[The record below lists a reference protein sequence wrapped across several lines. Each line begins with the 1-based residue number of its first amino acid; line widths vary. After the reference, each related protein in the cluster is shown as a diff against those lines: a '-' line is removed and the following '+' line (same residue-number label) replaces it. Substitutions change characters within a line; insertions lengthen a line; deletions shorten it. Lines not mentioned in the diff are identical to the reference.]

1 MVEPTPE
8 LLVVIAPQ
16 AAGPQPDADDIDG
29 PGPGGAGGPAA
40 EGGPAGNNRYQTI
53 LTALREIAQVTVVLP
68 PRLALVAAP
77 RGRVDALARLPGVL
91 GVFPEAVPA
100 GLRETLT
107 ASENLFVDGWLA
119 RLAGKQRSAEGLP
132 WDATGTGRL
141 PPGPPH
147 DRKPPSDP

>member
-1 MVEPTPE
+1 M
-8 LLVVIAPQ
+8 
-16 AAGPQPDADDIDG
+16 
-29 PGPGGAGGPAA
+29 
-40 EGGPAGNNRYQTI
+40 
-53 LTALREIAQVTVVLP
+53 
-68 PRLALVAAP
+68 
-77 RGRVDALARLPGVL
+77 
-91 GVFPEAVPA
+91 FSEAIPA

-147 DRKPPSDP
+147 DRKASG